1 MYWLQPNPTPHT
13 PVSNFEETPS
23 TMDQATHVLNTW
35 GKPCSYEDKLK
46 DQDKNFKKVA
56 TNKMPIYIGLKS
68 IYIID
73 QM

>member
-1 MYWLQPNPTPHT
+1 
-13 PVSNFEETPS
+13 
-23 TMDQATHVLNTW
+23 MDQATHVLNTW

-68 IYIID
+68 I
-73 QM
+73 